1 MAEGSRKALRRFVVL
16 ILFLHN
22 INNNNV
28 IIIVF
33 NSFDIHIL
41 LWLTEQ
47 RWTARPDAGHESR
60 YIEPEETLGCIHA

>member
-1 MAEGSRKALRRFVVL
+1 MAEGSRKALCRFVVL

-41 LWLTEQ
+41 LLLNEQ
-47 RWTARPDAGHESR
+47 N
-60 YIEPEETLGCIHA
+60 

>member
-1 MAEGSRKALRRFVVL
+1 MAEGSRKALRRFVFL
-16 ILFLHN
+16 IFSIHN

-41 LWLTEQ
+41 LWLNEQ
-47 RWTARPDAGHESR
+47 R
-60 YIEPEETLGCIHA
+60 

>member
-1 MAEGSRKALRRFVVL
+1 MAEGSRKALRRFVFL

-41 LWLTEQ
+41 LWLNDK
-47 RWTARPDAGHESR
+47 R
-60 YIEPEETLGCIHA
+60 

>member
-1 MAEGSRKALRRFVVL
+1 LDRFKLDKTAQGEGMAEGSRKALRRFIVL
-16 ILFLHN
+16 TLFLHN

-41 LWLTEQ
+41 LWLTQ
-47 RWTARPDAGHESR
+47 
-60 YIEPEETLGCIHA
+60 